1 MSDRVTVTMRDAV
14 ADVRLSRPDKLNA
27 LDLAMFDALLEAGR
41 AVSADRG
48 VRAVVLSGE
57 GRAFCAGLDFAS
69 FLAMGDATTP
79 RRSLFDADAAGAAG
93 AASPAN
99 LAQLAGYVWKEVPV
113 PVIVAIHGV
122 CYGGGLQIAAGGDIR
137 IVHPEAKLSVREMVW
152 GLIPDMSGTRTLRH
166 LLRQDVLK
174 ELTYTARI
182 VTGTEAAALGLA
194 TRCDADPYA
203 AALALAE
210 EIAAKSPHAIRA
222 AKTLLERAYL
232 IDDEREGLKLEEALQ
247 RTLIGS
253 PNQLEAVQANMQ
265 KRAPVFADPQ

>member
-1 MSDRVTVTMRDAV
+1 MSDRVTVTMHGPV
-14 ADVRLSRPDKLNA
+14 ADVRLARPDKLNA
-27 LDLAMFDALLEAGR
+27 LDVAMFDALVDAGR
-41 AVSADRG
+41 SIGADPG

-69 FLAMGDATTP
+69 FLEMGDTTQP
-79 RRSLFDADAAGAAG
+79 RRSLFDRDAS
-93 AASPAN
+93 SPAN
-99 LAQLAGYVWKEVPV
+99 LAQLAGYVWKELPM

-137 IVHPEAKLSVREMVW
+137 IVHPDARLSVREMVW

-174 ELTYTARI
+174 ELTYTAR
-182 VTGTEAAALGLA
+182 VVSGTEALTLGLA
-194 TRCDADPYA
+194 TRCEADPYA
-203 AALALAE
+203 AATALAE

-222 AKTLLERAYL
+222 AKTLLEMAYL
-232 IDDEREGLKLEEALQ
+232 IDDEHEGLTLEEDLQ

-253 PNQLEAVQANMQ
+253 PNQLEAVQANMD
-265 KRAPVFADPQ
+265 KRAPVFADPE